1 MKRILIILVAL
12 LSAHLHPLWAEEAN
26 SQQYMDSIL
35 NIANA
40 MPRALPKLTYLRD
53 MAYRHQYAP
62 YNKAF
67 SDALYREARAQKN
80 ISYENLGAYY
90 LASCYDKLHDPD
102 SLTYW
107 VDKLKNYAP
116 QVGTYDYYLE
126 QKAAI
131 SRALA
136 SKRQIEKAI
145 YVARETLK
153 ESLEHHSNNGEIA
166 AYNSLGCAL
175 GVSSRADE
183 ALKTFLKAYQRFTPQ
198 TRPYLRIDILSRIAQ
213 VYGNTGRDSLRRPY
227 LKEMDETLQDVIRR
241 EPETRKNWSNMEID
255 CQIKYVLTCMRTE
268 DYPQALEHINR
279 AKALLEEHVDPVF
292 WLNVQLVQLQYY
304 ARTKEFDKSI
314 ALIDEVTPIV
324 LNHYVSTFATLINYK
339 AFTQVD
345 KGDIDG
351 AIETRRY
358 LIEAQ
363 DSLNN
368 AFSANQL
375 QQMKEIYHID
385 DLLLEKQKIKDTNYK
400 RIFLFLLALL
410 VLVLIF
416 YLYTRYLSRKIALA
430 EKVTADAA
438 MQAEADN
445 ITKDRL
451 QSEISHDIRTPLN
464 VVVGFAELLTE
475 TKDLPADAK
484 KEYGR
489 MIQENAENLLK
500 YVNSILELSRLE
512 SGKTQYAQEE
522 CEVISMCRKEIDIAE
537 QAAEGRVKIRLIT
550 DIEQQMICTDRH
562 WLSTFLS
569 SMLNP
574 AESDDS
580 SYTIVVRIKYDKE
593 KPMLNFKVTGTP
605 LAKVRFEDK
614 TAVIRHEIN
623 THFIHAFGGT
633 YKAQS
638 DTVEGPLISFTYPIS
653 GATPFRCKRV

>member
-1 MKRILIILVAL
+1 MKRILILFLCL
-12 LSAHLHPLWAEEAN
+12 LSAQLHPLQAEDAN
-26 SQQYMDSIL
+26 AQQYQDSIL
-35 NIANA
+35 NVAH
-40 MPRALPKLTYLRD
+40 ALPNTLVKLSYLRD

-62 YNKAF
+62 YNKTF
-67 SDALYREARAQKN
+67 SEALYKAARAQKN

-90 LASCYDKLHDPD
+90 LASCYDKLHNPD
-102 SLTYW
+102 SLAYW
-107 VDKLKNYAP
+107 VDKLKEYAP
-116 QVGTYDYYLE
+116 EVDTYDYYLE

-136 SKRQIEKAI
+136 SKRQIEKAVYI
-145 YVARETLK
+145 AKETLK

-166 AYNSLGCAL
+166 AYNSLGCAY
-175 GVSSRADE
+175 GVSSRTDE
-183 ALKTFLKAYQRFTPQ
+183 ARELFLKAYKRFTPQ
-198 TRPYLRIDILSRIAQ
+198 TKPYLRIDILSRIAQ
-213 VYGNTGRDSLRRPY
+213 AYGNLGLDSLKRPY
-227 LKEMDETLQDVIRR
+227 LAEMDRTLQEVIDR

-255 CQIKYVLTCMRTE
+255 CHIKYVLHYMNVQN
-268 DYPQALEHINR
+268 YPMALEHINR
-279 AKALLEEHVDPVF
+279 AQALLEDHVDPVF

-304 ARTKEFDKSI
+304 ARTKEYDKSI
-314 ALIDEVTPIV
+314 ALIDEVTPTV

-339 AFTQVD
+339 ASTQVD

-358 LIEAQ
+358 LIAAQ

-375 QQMKEIYHID
+375 QQVKEIYHID

-400 RIFLFLLALL
+400 RIFIFLGALL
-410 VLVLIF
+410 VLVLLF
-416 YLYTRYLSRKIALA
+416 YLYTRNLSRKIALA

-475 TKDLPADAK
+475 SKELSTEAK
-484 KEYGR
+484 NEYGR

-512 SGKTQYAQEE
+512 SGKTQYAHEE
-522 CEVISMCRKEIDIAE
+522 CDVMPLCRKEIEMAE
-537 QAAEGRVKIRLIT
+537 EAGEGRVKIKLIA
-550 DIEQQMICTDRH
+550 DIESRMICTDRN
-562 WLSTFLS
+562 WFSTFLS
-569 SMLNP
+569 SMLRPSEN
-574 AESDDS
+574 DS
-580 SYTIVVRIKYDKE
+580 SFYNIVIRIKYDKE
-593 KPMLNFKVTGTP
+593 KSALVFKVTGTP
-605 LAKVRFEDK
+605 LAKARFEDK

-623 THFIHAFGGT
+623 AHFIHSFGGI
-633 YKAQS
+633 YKVQS
-638 DTVEGPLISFTYPIS
+638 DTSEGPLISFTYPIH
-653 GATPFRCKRV
+653 